1 MSLTTTKYHLD
12 FLYGID
18 SHTLVYPQ
26 VLKNMRNTVQYMMQC
41 GCVIAFK
48 TLRNCLRDCCVNKY
62 ISSSTKGRRICNSF
76 LGEDFCTDFAELS
89 VPF

>member
-26 VLKNMRNTVQYMMQC
+26 VLKNMRNMPVNNKKVAWLYSTIHDAMW
-41 GCVIAFK
+41 
-48 TLRNCLRDCCVNKY
+48 LRDCIQN
-62 ISSSTKGRRICNSF
+62 I
-76 LGEDFCTDFAELS
+76 A
-89 VPF
+89 